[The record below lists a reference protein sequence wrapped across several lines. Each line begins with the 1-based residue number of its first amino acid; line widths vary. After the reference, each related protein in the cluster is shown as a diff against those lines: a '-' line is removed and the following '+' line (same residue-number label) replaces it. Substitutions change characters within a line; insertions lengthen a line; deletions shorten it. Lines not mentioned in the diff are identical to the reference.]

1 MNTFHFGR
9 GHLLGTSLK
18 RDRSVLNLN
27 SDLNEDF
34 QSDHIEDNFIEQME
48 QMEDNSINL
57 MEDEL
62 PFAIPVVEIAE
73 TFQTEDFNHCPFNN
87 YLFGA
92 KLIQGAST
100 TVKYNLICLVCF
112 KIISNLGN

>member
-1 MNTFHFGR
+1 MNTFHFGK
-9 GHLLGTSLK
+9 GNLLGISLK

-27 SDLNEDF
+27 SDLNEDYET
-34 QSDHIEDNFIEQME
+34 DHIEDNFIEQME
-48 QMEDNSINL
+48 QMEDNSFNL

-73 TFQTEDFNHCPFNN
+73 TFQAEDFNHCSFNN
-87 YLFGA
+87 YLLGA

-100 TVKYNLICLVCF
+100 TVIYNLNCLVCF
-112 KIISNLGN
+112 KYISNLGN